1 MTTKEKLQYF
11 SNHGISITYIAKL
24 IDVNPSTLTK
34 WLNNQKGITHKNEN
48 KVENILKII
57 VEDLSSII

>member
-48 KVENILKII
+48 KVENILKVI